1 MLNKSASFQWGLF
14 EETQVIEKNNKARL
28 KLEEQVK
35 NSKTKFA
42 EQEELLKQISTLDKQ
57 LLQTFEEKLYV
68 DHTLTRQLVSFQGNK
83 TRPTYRWYK
92 YKEAFSAAL
101 VEYLLSRYAVFSGR
115 ILDPFA
121 GSGTALFAA
130 SSLGLD
136 ADGIELLPIGQEIIS
151 TKLCLEREFTA
162 QDFEV
167 LQSWAKSYPWKHSEV
182 KIQLPTLR
190 IGDLPFR
197 DCGLYRA
204 LFGGNN

>member
-1 MLNKSASFQWGLF
+1 MVTILTNSNTLRGVSIRLNKSAANGVYSGNPSD
-14 EETQVIEKNNKARL
+14 EKNNTARL

-101 VEYLLSRYAVFSGR
+101 VEYLLSRYAVSSGR
-115 ILDPFA
+115 ILTHSQVWNRSVRP
-121 GSGTALFAA
+121 ALD
-130 SSLGLD
+130 LMLM
-136 ADGIELLPIGQEIIS
+136 ELIV
-151 TKLCLEREFTA
+151 T
-162 QDFEV
+162 
-167 LQSWAKSYPWKHSEV
+167 Y
-182 KIQLPTLR
+182 
-190 IGDLPFR
+190 
-197 DCGLYRA
+197 
-204 LFGGNN
+204 